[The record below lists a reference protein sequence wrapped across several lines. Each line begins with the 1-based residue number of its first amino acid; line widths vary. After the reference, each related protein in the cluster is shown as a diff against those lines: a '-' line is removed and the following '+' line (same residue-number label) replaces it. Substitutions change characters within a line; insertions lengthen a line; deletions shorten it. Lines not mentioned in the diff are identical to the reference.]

1 MVNTIEQ
8 FKGVI
13 SSRHGMAQANMFQV
27 ILPPIPGAG
36 ISANEINILCS
47 SATLPG
53 KQIQTIDRIIG
64 TTNEK
69 VAIGSVTDDASFTF
83 RVLNDYGI
91 KKYFDAWQNV
101 AYNPNTQEIGYKS
114 DYRKQVVINQLKKG
128 QGFPLLDASAN
139 LFPNSPF
146 PININLDVNL
156 VTPSLI
162 VYECKLLE
170 AWPISV
176 NSIALSNEADGLVDV
191 TVQLAYTRWSG
202 KFFN

>member
-13 SSRHGMAQANMFQV
+13 SSKHGMAQANMFQV

-64 TTNEK
+64 TSNEK
-69 VAIGSVTDDASFTF
+69 VATGSVTDDASFTF

-91 KKYFDAWQNV
+91 KKYFDTWQNI

-128 QGFPLLDASAN
+128 QGFPLLDASAT
-139 LFPNSPF
+139 LFPKSGF
-146 PININLDVNL
+146 PINVNLDVNY
-156 VTPSLI
+156 VTPSLVI
-162 VYECKLLE
+162 YECKLLE

-176 NSIALSNEADGLVDV
+176 NSIALSNEPDGLVEI
-191 TVQLAYTRWSG
+191 TVQLAYTRWASR
-202 KFFN
+202 FTN